1 MEAECETLLLM
12 VCAVNLR
19 VNFIQ
24 SSSSHLNPP
33 PVGQHYMSSIVAT
46 NPHIHSEH
54 FNQLVEWAKQSPTTP
69 GRPRYTFLYGPPGV
83 GKTTLAHRVMTAA
96 NLRPVECNASQ
107 FRNKA
112 AMSELFEPLINSS
125 NVTDYFREGGHR
137 HLGVILDEIDGMS
150 TGDKGGLNELIRI
163 IKAYK
168 GPNVIIC
175 ISNEWLETRF
185 KDLIKISLCLH
196 ITPPD
201 ISACSTWMG
210 KPVDAIKPLWEQ
222 HSGDLRKLLQNSA
235 SDSLASNIICRPES
249 KELLAIRLF
258 NGELHLNEESNMDI
272 KDINIMGLNIHESL
286 PFWIKTKFTKM
297 TAVQQWYLYFEALN
311 LLVISDRYDYYA
323 FFHQH
328 WSLFP
333 LIYRIKIQMIN
344 RLLLSNA
351 HYSNSVRFT
360 EEHLKY
366 TAVLSKQS
374 WLFNQFK
381 YLCELRDALQT
392 SPLCDGGL
400 DAALQ
405 FASNDSRNNEF
416 AKSIKSDR
424 YARIVKKLKIPSIPV
439 CPRS

>member
-1 MEAECETLLLM
+1 MT
-12 VCAVNLR
+12 
-19 VNFIQ
+19 
-24 SSSSHLNPP
+24 HNP
-33 PVGQHYMSSIVAT
+33 Q
-46 NPHIHSEH
+46 IHAGH
-54 FNQLVEWAKQSPTTP
+54 FNQLVEWAKQSPSTP

-107 FRNKA
+107 FRHKA
-112 AMSELFEPLINSS
+112 AMSELIEPLINSS

-163 IKAYK
+163 IKAYT

-175 ISNEWLETRF
+175 ISNEWMESRF
-185 KDLIKISLCLH
+185 KDLTKISLCLH
-196 ITPPD
+196 IEAPE
-201 ISACSTWMG
+201 ISACSAWMD
-210 KPVDAIKPLWEQ
+210 KPIEEVKPMWEQ

-235 SDSLASNIICRPES
+235 PVSLLSNTISRPES
-249 KELLAIRLF
+249 KERLTIRLF
-258 NGELHLNEESNMDI
+258 NGLLSPDEESEMDI

-286 PFWIKTKFTKM
+286 PQWIKSKYTRL
-297 TAVQQWYLYFEALN
+297 TALQQWAMYQEALN

-333 LIYRIKIQMIN
+333 LIFRIKIQMIN
-344 RLLLSNA
+344 RLLLRNA
-351 HYSNSVRFT
+351 SASQPMVFT
-360 EEHLKY
+360 EANLKY

-392 SPLCDGGL
+392 SSLCDGGL
-400 DAALQ
+400 ESALQ
-405 FASNDSRNNEF
+405 FASNEARNNEF
-416 AKSIKSDR
+416 AKSIKADR
-424 YARIVKKLKIPSIPV
+424 YARIIKKLKPPAIPA